1 MVTLASDRLGASQGK
16 YNSGFHVVRTN
27 DAGQAAHPVIIA
39 ARAPRLRV
47 SALPATP
54 AGRFEPAR
62 MFTLSDFDFNLP
74 PELIAQTAL
83 PDRTASRLLEVDG
96 SVAPARL
103 VDRHFAELPSC
114 IAPGDL
120 LVFNDTKVLKARFF
134 GQKASGGKIEVLIER
149 VTGTHTAL
157 AQIRASKSPGAGTTL
172 RLADAFDVTV
182 GERVE
187 PFFTLHFPA
196 PCLDLI
202 EQHGRLPLPPY
213 IEHDADATDETR
225 YQTVYASNPGAVA
238 APTAGLH
245 FDQPLLEKL
254 DAMGVER
261 ATLTLHV
268 GAGTFQPVRVEN
280 IAEHKM
286 HSEWYDLPQS
296 LVDKIAA
303 THARGGN
310 VIAVGTTSMRALEA
324 AARSADE
331 AGRPL
336 AATQA
341 ETDIFITPGYRFRVV
356 DRLVTNFHLP
366 KSTLLML
373 VSAFAGVET
382 IRAAYRHAIEERY
395 RFFSYGDAMLLTRRD
410 TPEAP
415 GA

>member
-1 MVTLASDRLGASQGK
+1 
-16 YNSGFHVVRTN
+16 
-27 DAGQAAHPVIIA
+27 
-39 ARAPRLRV
+39 
-47 SALPATP
+47 
-54 AGRFEPAR
+54 

-83 PDRTASRLLEVDG
+83 PDRTASRLLEVDR
-96 SVAPARL
+96 SVEPARL

-196 PCLDLI
+196 PCLDLV
-202 EQHGRLPLPPY
+202 EQYGRLPLPPY
-213 IEHDADATDETR
+213 IEHDPDATDETR

-245 FDQPLLEKL
+245 FDQPLLEQL
-254 DAMGVER
+254 DALGVER

-268 GAGTFQPVRVEN
+268 GAGTFQPVRVDN

-303 THARGGN
+303 TRARGGN

>member
-1 MVTLASDRLGASQGK
+1 
-16 YNSGFHVVRTN
+16 
-27 DAGQAAHPVIIA
+27 
-39 ARAPRLRV
+39 
-47 SALPATP
+47 
-54 AGRFEPAR
+54 

-83 PDRTASRLLEVDG
+83 PERTASRLLDVDPA
-96 SVAPARL
+96 VEPARL
-103 VDRHFAELPSC
+103 VDRRFAELPSC
-114 IAPGDL
+114 IARGDL

-134 GQKASGGKIEVLIER
+134 GQKASGGKIEVLVER

-187 PFFTLHFPA
+187 PFFTLHFPQ

-202 EQHGRLPLPPY
+202 ERYGRLPLPPY
-213 IEHDADATDETR
+213 IEHDPDATDETR

-245 FDQPLLEKL
+245 FDEPLLAKL

-303 THARGGN
+303 TRARGGN
-310 VIAVGTTSMRALEA
+310 VIAVGTTSLRALEA

-356 DRLVTNFHLP
+356 DRLITNFHLP
-366 KSTLLML
+366 KSTLMML
-373 VSAFAGVET
+373 VSAFAGIET
-382 IRAAYRHAIEERY
+382 IRAAYRHAIERRY

-415 GA
+415 SA

>member
-1 MVTLASDRLGASQGK
+1 
-16 YNSGFHVVRTN
+16 
-27 DAGQAAHPVIIA
+27 
-39 ARAPRLRV
+39 
-47 SALPATP
+47 
-54 AGRFEPAR
+54 

-83 PDRTASRLLEVDG
+83 PERTASRLLEVDRT
-96 SVAPARL
+96 VEPARL
-103 VDRHFAELPSC
+103 VDRNFAELPSC

-120 LVFNDTKVLKARFF
+120 LVFNDTRVLKARFF

-187 PFFTLHFPA
+187 PFFTLHFPQ
-196 PCLDLI
+196 PCLTLI

-213 IEHDADATDETR
+213 IEHDADANDETR

-245 FDQPLLEKL
+245 FDLPLLEQL

-268 GAGTFQPVRVEN
+268 GAGTFQPVRVDN
-280 IAEHKM
+280 IAEHRM

-303 THARGGN
+303 TRARGGN

-382 IRAAYRHAIEERY
+382 IRAAYRHAIDQRY

-415 GA
+415 QA